1 VPAESLWE
9 SLLHGRDPRQ
19 NGTELSR
26 AQPSSVDGI
35 VCDAEEQRLY
45 ILTEVQHLSLF
56 FPSAVTRD
64 RKNSLLLEWEWLK
77 LLPPDL
83 YRIVYT
89 LRAEPGR
96 FRAVPEAKLCLDG
109 YPAPSGKAD
118 DPDKAAGFSDRASLR
133 LALYPNA
140 LRFFSAGL
148 HEPLRAAGA
157 WPTTLQ
163 VLRRGFMLEPEVRRA
178 LAAKLD
184 AVAPS
189 GGAPWYTTLRAAL
202 RERHWP
208 AGSSEPQPAVEAA
221 AMPAVPEP
229 SSDLLAVIRRAAR
242 SVEPGR
248 MILDPQ
254 INPNPPKFGP
264 PIYTFVPP
272 SAEYRAALTA
282 ANHPDLDA
290 SRISRLVQR
299 MLDHHAADLC
309 RSCGNLVGYCA
320 STTEVSETFEVDGC
334 GCGQPWTQ
342 AMELRADLCPR
353 CGKDPDT
360 SARPTCMA
368 CSEPVERKDGAW
380 CMPAHGNPSR
390 SCWQADLRALSE
402 GRLACFKCH
411 VSGQAPPH
419 GCECS
424 DCVECHEHGL
434 MLV

>member
-64 RKNSLLLEWEWLK
+64 RKNSLLLEWEFLK

-178 LAAKLD
+178 TRREARCCRAERWS
-184 AVAPS
+184 AVVHHAPRCI
-189 GGAPWYTTLRAAL
+189 ARAAL
-202 RERHWP
+202 ACRIERATASGRGGSYACCSRTELRP
-208 AGSSEPQPAVEAA
+208 AGSDTTSGPIGRARTHDPGPADQSE
-221 AMPAVPEP
+221 
-229 SSDLLAVIRRAAR
+229 SS
-242 SVEPGR
+242 
-248 MILDPQ
+248 
-254 INPNPPKFGP
+254 
-264 PIYTFVPP
+264 
-272 SAEYRAALTA
+272 
-282 ANHPDLDA
+282 
-290 SRISRLVQR
+290 
-299 MLDHHAADLC
+299 
-309 RSCGNLVGYCA
+309 
-320 STTEVSETFEVDGC
+320 
-334 GCGQPWTQ
+334 
-342 AMELRADLCPR
+342 
-353 CGKDPDT
+353 
-360 SARPTCMA
+360 
-368 CSEPVERKDGAW
+368 
-380 CMPAHGNPSR
+380 
-390 SCWQADLRALSE
+390 
-402 GRLACFKCH
+402 
-411 VSGQAPPH
+411 
-419 GCECS
+419 
-424 DCVECHEHGL
+424 
-434 MLV
+434 